1 MEYIVY
7 KRFRGAGIDAEFNL
21 RYGTVVMEDGGFL
34 IAPDGRRI
42 CAVTSENGWKHFRP
56 NTQEGAERQKM
67 LNDLYR
73 WYTKN
78 GCGEDFTD
86 DKWPGQENGYWKNR
100 LRTAS
105 TSRLKQ
111 IYAEKI
117 GGEACISSQE
127 KERLTDTQT
136 V

>member
-7 KRFRGAGIDAEFNL
+7 KRFRGNGIDGQFNL
-21 RYGTVVMEDGGFL
+21 RYGTGVSEIEGFL
-34 IAPDGRRI
+34 FAADGRRI
-42 CAVTSENGWKHFRP
+42 CATTSENGWEHFRP

-105 TSRLKQ
+105 TERL
-111 IYAEKI
+111 EKI
-117 GGEACISSQE
+117 YQE
-127 KERLTDTQT
+127 KFGGTPCM
-136 V
+136 

>member
-1 MEYIVY
+1 MMGSKHMEYIAY
-7 KRFRGAGIDAEFNL
+7 KRFHRVGIDGEFNL
-21 RYGTVVMEDGGFL
+21 RYGTAVTEDGGFL

-42 CAVTSENGWKHFRP
+42 CAATSENGWAHFRQ
-56 NTQEGAERQKM
+56 NTREGAKRQKM

-86 DKWPGQENGYWKNR
+86 EKWPGQENGYWKNR

-105 TSRLKQ
+105 TERL
-111 IYAEKI
+111 EKI
-117 GGEACISSQE
+117 YREKFGGTPCM
-127 KERLTDTQT
+127 
-136 V
+136 